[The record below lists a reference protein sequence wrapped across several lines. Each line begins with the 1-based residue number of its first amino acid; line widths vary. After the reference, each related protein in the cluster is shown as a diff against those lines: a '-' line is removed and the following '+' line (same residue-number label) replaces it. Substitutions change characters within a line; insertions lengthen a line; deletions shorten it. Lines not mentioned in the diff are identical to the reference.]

1 MSHCRVLVAALR
13 VNVRVAHTNEDAA
26 VSARLAKAL
35 AALLL
40 EHAQLRATRLAVDD
54 TGDPG
59 VGDERCAGENL
70 SRVLCH
76 EQHLIEGHFRP
87 LIARP
92 PIDFDNGAWR
102 DLQLATTGL
111 DDGVH
116 SVTSYLVI

>member
-1 MSHCRVLVAALR
+1 MSHCRVLAAALR
-13 VNVRVAHTNEDAA
+13 VNVRDAHTNEDAA
-26 VSARLAKAL
+26 MSARLAGAL

-40 EHAQLRATRLAVDD
+40 EHAQLRAARLAVHH

-59 VGDERCAGENL
+59 VGDEGGAGDAVT
-70 SRVLCH
+70 RVLCH

-111 DDGVH
+111 DNGVH